1 MVTKGYFSARNK
13 RIVQRQPRLNSLFEI
28 SRDDAASPRLHNRD
42 IRLSDREF
50 ALGLTERLAAV
61 TSLVSSLEQLTL
73 RGNRQFGG
81 LNDWDQL
88 RDSVPTHLKFVKSV
102 GDRIYRGYG
111 VEILHVVRISASVV
125 TLFPTRNRT
134 VRAVAGAVNVGAA
147 LALAP
152 VHNNGGD
159 GSDQA
164 SFATQAV
171 TTIAHASNSASV
183 RQAALWSITSQA
195 VLAYVTSGWVK
206 LLGDAWRSNEALVGV
221 MRTRTYGARPL
232 WRLLYRYPILSRVG
246 EVGTL
251 LIECAYPVVFALSPR
266 YRNAYI
272 AGIAG
277 LHVTIA
283 VAMGLGRF
291 VPAFLSLQP
300 AVLYTAAQLHSDRR
314 VDSGF
319 FLPALAAVVSG
330 TSIAAIALR
339 LKDDRLSRRPG
350 VGQEVIEVPSG
361 VQLAVRF
368 LDHPNPA
375 VPLLVFENSLI
386 ATQEYWDPVI
396 SHLKGRFAIL
406 TYNRPGYGAS
416 SDQTRSPLRSYTDD
430 LNALIGRFRA
440 ARPVWGV
447 GHSLGG
453 HLLWSHRAEL
463 DAAMRG
469 FILLDPTVNSS
480 SSDSARLAER
490 GEPITRSLKLVAT
503 SLSSG
508 WGVFLNPDIW
518 KIAALEDAQPASLP
532 SIYRNDRIW
541 RAGIAEWQTS
551 LSDLAS
557 VGGTQRASVDHEVV
571 VVSAV
576 GVKVTEDTNAD
587 SHRTLAE
594 SAGGLHISLRSS
606 HDGLLVHPRPSSAV
620 AEIVAEAASQET
632 LR

>member
-1 MVTKGYFSARNK
+1 MAKGHFLGRGNKLTNGRPRSSSLARVTRNDVAWPELYK
-13 RIVQRQPRLNSLFEI
+13 RN
-28 SRDDAASPRLHNRD
+28 
-42 IRLSDREF
+42 IRFGDHEF
-50 ALGLTERLAAV
+50 ALGLTERLAAI
-61 TSLVSSLEQLTL
+61 TSLVSSLEQLTI

-81 LNDWDQL
+81 LNDWSQL
-88 RDSVPTHLKFVKSV
+88 RDSVPPHLNFVKSL

-111 VEILHVVRISASVV
+111 VEILHVVRISASMV

-171 TTIAHASNSASV
+171 TTIARASNSTAV
-183 RQAALWSITSQA
+183 KHAALWSIASQA
-195 VLAYVTSGWVK
+195 VLAYQTSGWVK

-221 MRTRTYGARPL
+221 MRTRTYGARTV
-232 WRLLYRYPILSRVG
+232 WRLLDRYPMLSRAG

-251 LIECAYPVVFALSPR
+251 VIECAYPVVFALSPR
-266 YRNAYI
+266 YRNGYI

-277 LHVTIA
+277 LHLAIA
-283 VAMGLGRF
+283 AAMGLGRF

-300 AVLYTAAQLHSDRR
+300 AVLYTATQLHSGRR

-319 FLPALAAVVSG
+319 FLPAFAVVVSG
-330 TSIAAIALR
+330 TSVAAIALR

-350 VGQEVIEVPSG
+350 VGQEVVEVPSG
-361 VQLAVRF
+361 LRLAVRF
-368 LDHPNPA
+368 LDHPDPA
-375 VPLLVFENSLI
+375 APLLVFENSLI

-396 SHLKGRFAIL
+396 SHLKDRFAIL

-416 SDQTRSPLRSYTDD
+416 SDQTSTPLASYTSD

-453 HLLWSHRAEL
+453 YLLWSHRAEL

-469 FILLDPTVNSS
+469 FVLLDPTVNSA

-503 SLSSG
+503 SLRSG
-508 WGVFLNPDIW
+508 WGMFLNPDIW
-518 KIAALEDAQPASLP
+518 KIAALADDQPAALP

-541 RAGIAEWQTS
+541 RAGIAEWQIS
-551 LSDLAS
+551 LNDLDS
-557 VGGTQRASVDHEVV
+557 VTGTQPASVDHEVV

-576 GVKVTEDTNAD
+576 GVKMTEDTNAD

-594 SAGGLHISLRSS
+594 TAGGRHLSLRSS

-620 AEIVAEAASQET
+620 AEIVAQAASQEI